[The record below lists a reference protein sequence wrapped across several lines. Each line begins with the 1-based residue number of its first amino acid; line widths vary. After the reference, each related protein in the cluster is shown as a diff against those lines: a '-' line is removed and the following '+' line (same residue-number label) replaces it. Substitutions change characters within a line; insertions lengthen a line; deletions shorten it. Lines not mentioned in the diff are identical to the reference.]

1 MLLLLST
8 PLYPQTLL
16 LPVFLNKTLVS
27 PPISPVFI
35 TIDLS
40 LSVVCSLTYLSSSSP
55 VGHSATTIL
64 LHKVLSF
71 AAGCA
76 LPHESPISISSI
88 ITVFRRVVFG
98 HPDFLLPC
106 GVRLRATLGILS
118 LFILRTCPSHLNRRR
133 LVSRTSVAAR
143 LMDFHIRYFI
153 GPEYPAD
160 LSQVC
165 SLSMSFPLL

>member
-16 LPVFLNKTLVS
+16 LPVFLNKRLVS
-27 PPISPVFI
+27 PQISPVFI
-35 TIDLS
+35 SIDLS
-40 LSVVCSLTYLSSSSP
+40 LSVVCSLPYLLSSSP
-55 VGHSATTIL
+55 VGHKAITIL
-64 LHKVLSF
+64 LHRVLSF

-76 LPHESPISISSI
+76 PPHESPISFSSI
-88 ITVFRRVVFG
+88 ITVFRRLVFG
-98 HPDFLLPC
+98 HPGFVLPS

-133 LVSRTSVAAR
+133 LISRTSVVAR

-160 LSQVC
+160 LSQVW
-165 SLSMSFPLL
+165 SLSMSLPLL